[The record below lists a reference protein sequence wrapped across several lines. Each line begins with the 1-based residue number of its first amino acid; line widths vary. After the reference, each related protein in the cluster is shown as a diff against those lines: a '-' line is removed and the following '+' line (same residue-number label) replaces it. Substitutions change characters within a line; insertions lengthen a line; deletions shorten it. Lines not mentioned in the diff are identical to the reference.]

1 LTKFNKYYINEVI
14 IKKILL
20 IISISSLIFAQDVPN
35 SVLSNLDRYLSK
47 RTAENIIS
55 EKTLGENESMKSFK
69 GQRALINAGKLY
81 KSVAPSVVLVI
92 NSTEGIMG
100 SGSFIDTEGYI
111 ITNYHVVE
119 GADPEIGLTVVPYDK
134 NISNTSEIEENDIF
148 SVEVIGTLKNKD
160 LALLK
165 IQGYK
170 ALGKEINPIKLGSH
184 LSVDVADDVFAIGHP
199 SSFLWY
205 YTSGTINKVGQYSW
219 SYSEDFS
226 VSAKTIFT
234 QTPINPGNSGGP
246 LLNEKGEMIGI
257 NSSGHPNMQNVNL
270 AVRIDEV
277 KNFARKA
284 KRGETSK
291 DTGFVASNWSK
302 RVNDN
307 RKFLDGIWDDL
318 DWEIFND
325 KKSGNKRW
333 YVEYEN
339 SNGRKYRVLGLDLDG
354 DDLVDAFRFDTNSDG
369 KTDLE
374 MYDKDKDGSYSYWY
388 IDNDYDGKTDKEGYI
403 DDLF

>member
-1 LTKFNKYYINEVI
+1 MNYLTKFNKYYINEVI

-184 LSVDVADDVFAIGHP
+184 LSVDVEDDVVAI
-199 SSFLWY
+199 
-205 YTSGTINKVGQYSW
+205 
-219 SYSEDFS
+219 
-226 VSAKTIFT
+226 
-234 QTPINPGNSGGP
+234 
-246 LLNEKGEMIGI
+246 
-257 NSSGHPNMQNVNL
+257 
-270 AVRIDEV
+270 
-277 KNFARKA
+277 
-284 KRGETSK
+284 
-291 DTGFVASNWSK
+291 
-302 RVNDN
+302 
-307 RKFLDGIWDDL
+307 
-318 DWEIFND
+318 
-325 KKSGNKRW
+325 
-333 YVEYEN
+333 
-339 SNGRKYRVLGLDLDG
+339 
-354 DDLVDAFRFDTNSDG
+354 
-369 KTDLE
+369 
-374 MYDKDKDGSYSYWY
+374 
-388 IDNDYDGKTDKEGYI
+388 
-403 DDLF
+403 